1 MAAIVETRRARA
13 RIGSAP
19 TAMTP
24 AQRDHPTR
32 RTASGPVIGMLGLG
46 EAGGLIRAGLTEAGA
61 AVRGFDPLPETGPDA
76 PSAADAVRGA
86 DVVLSLT
93 TAQEARA
100 AAESVLGALEPGQ
113 VYADANTAS
122 PELKRELAGIV
133 APTGAAFADVA
144 LMAPV
149 PGHGLRTPALVSG
162 PGAERFVALV
172 APLGMPVRSAGP
184 EPGDAARRKLLR
196 SVAWKG
202 VAAVA
207 LEALAAAR
215 AAGCEDWMRAE
226 LVALLEADGAA
237 LDRMVAGSRRH
248 ATRRAHEM
256 DDVAA
261 LLRELGVEPRVSDA
275 ARGWLEQLRD
285 DP

>member
-1 MAAIVETRRARA
+1 
-13 RIGSAP
+13 
-19 TAMTP
+19 
-24 AQRDHPTR
+24 
-32 RTASGPVIGMLGLG
+32 MLGLG
-46 EAGGLIRAGLTEAGA
+46 EAGGLIRAGLTDAGA

-76 PSAADAVRGA
+76 PSATDAVRGA

-100 AAESVLGALEPGQ
+100 AAESVLGVLEPGQ
-113 VYADANTAS
+113 VYADGNTAS
-122 PELKRELAGIV
+122 PELKRELARIV

-149 PGHGLRTPALVSG
+149 PGRGLRTPALVSG

-172 APLGMPVRSAGP
+172 APLGMPVATAGP

-226 LVALLEADGAA
+226 LVALLDDADAAA
-237 LDRMVAGSRRH
+237 LDRMVTGSHRH
-248 ATRRAHEM
+248 AARRAHEM

-285 DP
+285 ER

>member
-1 MAAIVETRRARA
+1 VT
-13 RIGSAP
+13 S
-19 TAMTP
+19 
-24 AQRDHPTR
+24 AQRDDPTR
-32 RTASGPVIGMLGLG
+32 VPVIGMLGLG

-100 AAESVLGALEPGQ
+100 AAESVLGALQPGQ
-113 VYADANTAS
+113 VYADANTSS
-122 PELKRELAGIV
+122 PELKRELAAIV

-149 PGHGLRTPALVSG
+149 PGRGVRTPALVSG

-172 APLGMPVRSAGP
+172 APLGMPVRAAGP

-226 LVALLEADGAA
+226 LVALLDGADAAA
-237 LDRMVAGSRRH
+237 LDRMVTGSRRH
-248 ATRRAHEM
+248 AARRAHEM

-285 DP
+285 ER